1 MGILEKPSHRQ
12 FTNNDHQMYDINSL
26 LLGQIYITVHSY
38 DLANF
43 LFVAPYLNIFQYD
56 CQGDV
61 ILNLVGKKFSIP
73 NSMTYIKVKSNFE
86 ALWVKKWLKKFVG
99 PTVTELW
106 ATLCFWCIRK
116 VSISSI

>member
-1 MGILEKPSHRQ
+1 MISRGFGNGLNRMTEGNENHIS
-12 FTNNDHQMYDINSL
+12 TAY
-26 LLGQIYITVHSY
+26 SY

-43 LFVAPYLNIFQYD
+43 FIVAPYLNIFQYD

-61 ILNLVGKKFSIP
+61 ILNLVEKKFSIP
-73 NSMTYIKVKSNFE
+73 NSMTYIRVKSNFE

-106 ATLCFWCIRK
+106 AILCFLYVRK
-116 VSISSI
+116 DSISLI